1 MKLLIADGKP
11 LGCMRQID
19 EIDIEKKENKHGHK
33 HVVTKRIQYIEP
45 HEKRTVSNLPPFCIE
60 YQVMVSST
68 WPSNLVN

>member
-33 HVVTKRIQYIEP
+33 HVVTKRIQSY
-45 HEKRTVSNLPPFCIE
+45 
-60 YQVMVSST
+60 
-68 WPSNLVN
+68 